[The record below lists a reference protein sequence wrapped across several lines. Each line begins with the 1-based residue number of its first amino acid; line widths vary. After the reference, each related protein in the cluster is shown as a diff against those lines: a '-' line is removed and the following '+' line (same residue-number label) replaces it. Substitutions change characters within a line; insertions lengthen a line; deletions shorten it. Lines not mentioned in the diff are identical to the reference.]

1 MIQKVVLSEP
11 WTPWLRCSLMIL
23 GDYWLTGLTCF
34 AWKMM
39 KIGRPQLEF
48 CRVQQIPTDVDQ
60 HKKGPRE
67 DRKRNPYYFVGD
79 LLLIW
84 APHKPKIKIDQ
95 KALMTLIS
103 TMPCFCEMNMI
114 LPAILMLKYQD
125 FDLCRH
131 LTGSSL
137 RRRNSSATWRAKVHG
152 PACCFFLNMVVE
164 FEFGE
169 WR

>member
-1 MIQKVVLSEP
+1 
-11 WTPWLRCSLMIL
+11 
-23 GDYWLTGLTCF
+23 
-34 AWKMM
+34 MM

-48 CRVQQIPTDVDQ
+48 CRVQKIPTDVYQ
-60 HKKGPRE
+60 HKKGPE
-67 DRKRNPYYFVGD
+67 KIENATPIILLVIYY
-79 LLLIW
+79 W

-95 KALMTLIS
+95 KTLMTLVS

-137 RRRNSSATWRAKVHG
+137 RRRNSSAT
-152 PACCFFLNMVVE
+152 
-164 FEFGE
+164 
-169 WR
+169 

>member
-1 MIQKVVLSEP
+1 
-11 WTPWLRCSLMIL
+11 
-23 GDYWLTGLTCF
+23 
-34 AWKMM
+34 M

-48 CRVQQIPTDVDQ
+48 CRVQKIPTDVYQ
-60 HKKGPRE
+60 HKKGPE
-67 DRKRNPYYFVGD
+67 KIENATPIILLVIYY
-79 LLLIW
+79 W

-95 KALMTLIS
+95 KALIS
-103 TMPCFCEMNMI
+103 TMPCFGEMNMI

>member
-1 MIQKVVLSEP
+1 
-11 WTPWLRCSLMIL
+11 
-23 GDYWLTGLTCF
+23 
-34 AWKMM
+34 MM

-48 CRVQQIPTDVDQ
+48 CRVQKIPTEVDQ

-103 TMPCFCEMNMI
+103 TMPCFGEMNMI

-137 RRRNSSATWRAKVHG
+137 RRRNSSAT
-152 PACCFFLNMVVE
+152 
-164 FEFGE
+164 
-169 WR
+169 